1 MDRYPSI
8 LLSFVIAVVPIF
20 TVALG
25 DDVVMFSFS
34 SPILHCHIMS
44 LMVVL
49 LLNRDL
55 YTYLVIR
62 LLLLRMLILVL
73 GFVILMILGYLM
85 MRSLLRG
92 FVRIFLRYFY
102 LFWLLL
108 FLFRFLFRDLL

>member
-34 SPILHCHIMS
+34 SLFLHCHIMS

-62 LLLLRMLILVL
+62 LIVTSYVNPSTWLCN
-73 GFVILMILGYLM
+73 
-85 MRSLLRG
+85 SNDS
-92 FVRIFLRYFY
+92 RIFDDEKFVKRVCKDIPFVL
-102 LFWLLL
+102 
-108 FLFRFLFRDLL
+108 